1 MKKLSLYIISILII
15 TNLFVPFGIVINSR
29 GSAEIKKNT
38 ISADDCVVLSAV
50 WVPAGEQNKD
60 TFYRDGK
67 TAANIKVKTKN
78 CTDKSDI
85 TLTVFEA
92 DTCGINCDDALQDSH
107 LLRRPLDIPTDNF
120 TMRIRLGE
128 EECEAGT
135 TLAIGYDCD
144 LFFYIRQG
152 DTVLYNSA
160 GETDGH
166 IYYECDGLCLDN
178 AVFLSLTP
186 DGNDDNP
193 VVNVDPTT
201 QTPVID
207 QSYKLLAPI
216 GPLQEVKTST
226 GLGDYLNIIFKMGIG
241 ICAALAVIMIV
252 IGGIQYMGEES
263 VFGKTEAKGKIM
275 AAILGLF
282 IALGAFAILNTINP
296 ALTGQNGVTV
306 DQVDAD
312 IAVRDRADDPDFMS
326 NIDSFDISNITI
338 NSSDYSDSTFLG
350 YLGHQQG
357 VGGASAILWAAKKGY
372 TSVPANNPFTKPTVD
387 INKNMKYNF
396 NSGSAQTTI
405 GTSILTPNNFLKYW
419 AVKVA
424 AAKKKTSPQ
433 IPPSIDTALGQ
444 VASETG
450 VGITELRALC
460 RIESNKGC
468 TDGSLNPN
476 SSIMKVNSI
485 GYAGLFQLSNKEHQ
499 PNPGVWEKFK
509 KSNGI
514 LLSAYDNAYAAAQ
527 YFKTNL
533 NGINNN
539 STKINN

>member
-15 TNLFVPFGIVINSR
+15 TNLFVPFGIVINGK
-29 GSAEIKKNT
+29 GSAQINKST
-38 ISADDCVVLSAV
+38 VSADDCVVLSAI

-128 EECEAGT
+128 EECEAGLT
-135 TLAIGYDCD
+135 GAIGYDCD

-152 DTVLYNSA
+152 DNVLYNSA

-207 QSYKLLAPI
+207 QTYKLLAPI
-216 GPLQEVKTST
+216 GTLTEVKTST

-312 IAVRDRADDPDFMS
+312 IVVRDRADDPDFMS
-326 NIDSFDISNITI
+326 NIDSFDTSNITI
-338 NSSDYSDSTFLG
+338 TPSSYGDSAFIG

-357 VGGASAILWAAKKGY
+357 VAGASAILWSAKKGY
-372 TSVPANNPFTKPTVD
+372 TSVPTNNPFTKAN
-387 INKNMKYNF
+387 INRNMQTNF
-396 NSGSAQTTI
+396 NPTSAQNTI
-405 GTSILTPNNFLKYW
+405 GTSVLTPNNFLKYW
-419 AVKVA
+419 ATKME

-433 IPPSIDTALGQ
+433 IPSFIDTELNK
-444 VASETG
+444 VSTETG
-450 VGITELRALC
+450 VGITELRAVC
-460 RIESNKGC
+460 RIESAGGC
-468 TDGSLNPN
+468 TSQA
-476 SSIMKVNSI
+476 SVTTVNSY
-485 GYAGLFQLSNKEHQ
+485 GYSGLFQLSRAVFDKY
-499 PNPGVWEKFK
+499 K
-509 KSNGI
+509 KASGI
-514 LLSAYDNAYAAAQ
+514 ILNAYDNAFAAAQ
-527 YFKTNL
+527 YFKVNL
-533 NGINNN
+533 TGINNN
-539 STKINN
+539 STKING